1 MFENEKIKNGLK
13 SFFSDLKEGE
23 PFSLVHLGIFLV
35 HEDANFDNCHIGL
48 FTWVCD
54 LTFCIYSLYKTIF
67 STFALVYCILAD
79 AFCIFGQ
86 CSCQFA
92 SINCAGG
99 L

>member
-23 PFSLVHLGIFLV
+23 PFSLVQLGIFLV

-67 STFALVYCILAD
+67 STLASSDCTVVDTFRIFAQ
-79 AFCIFGQ
+79 G
-86 CSCQFA
+86 SCQFA
-92 SINCAGG
+92 SNNCAGG